1 MISTI
6 AIEQGL
12 TLNNAFNN
20 ETFIFSGPV
29 DDPTVAR
36 FDVRLEQGGSGGGN
50 ALVHVHPGADEHF
63 TVRRGRIKV
72 VVSGK
77 EQVIGPGECAV
88 VPRGKPH
95 FFANVGEGP
104 AELTIE
110 FTPAQQHLR
119 FFANFA
125 SIAAKRTHW
134 FSERGDPRFLLI
146 ALILHTYRN
155 HLYLAGPPVLLQKVL
170 FAVLAP
176 LARLKGY
183 RLEIEPAG

>member
-1 MISTI
+1 
-6 AIEQGL
+6 
-12 TLNNAFNN
+12 
-20 ETFIFSGPV
+20 
-29 DDPTVAR
+29 
-36 FDVRLEQGGSGGGN
+36 
-50 ALVHVHPGADEHF
+50 
-63 TVRRGRIKV
+63 
-72 VVSGK
+72 VVSGQ

-95 FFANVGEGP
+95 FFANVGGGP
-104 AELTIE
+104 AEITIE

-134 FSERGDPRFLLI
+134 FSERGDPHFLLI

-155 HLYLAGPPVLLQKVL
+155 HLYLAGPPLLLQKIL

-176 LARLKGY
+176 LARLKGC